1 MFYKKSRFIWMPGS
15 RARVPAKAGAPLS
28 EQAEKSELTPS
39 GSLAAPN
46 SQSALRRLI
55 VNSLS
60 VAGGAGAAQAI
71 ALVAAPLISRVYEP
85 AAFGRFAVAVAVIGL
100 FLPVASLRY
109 EWAFVL
115 PKKDEQ
121 AIELLT
127 LSVFLVTGFS
137 LALAVALSLIEQL
150 TSNALDLSVIEV
162 VGLSLA
168 VAVMGLH
175 GVLTAWLVRK
185 RAFAQLGFIRFLTV
199 LGTIT
204 GQVGLGLVHGGTSGL
219 LLGMIVGHALG
230 LAAIVRQCE
239 LPLTQMRRVAPSR
252 LPHVAAEYREFAI
265 FSAPGGVINVL
276 GYEIS
281 NLAIPALYGP
291 ATAGQT
297 ALAQRIVGQPAMLV
311 GAAVH
316 QVFWPDAARLFQE
329 NPNNL
334 WQLFLRTNTILLMVM
349 LPGALLTVFGDHF
362 FVLIFGA
369 PWQQAGTFAGILILA
384 QIVSLPAHAT
394 SCLGAYRL
402 NHLMSGWEIGRLAL
416 MGLAF
421 GISWHLSL
429 GPTAC
434 VIAVTAALA
443 TASIILFGLN
453 AAAILRARAAATPHV
468 KSGGLDIP
476 KLSIDIQCGSA
487 VRE

>member
-1 MFYKKSRFIWMPGS
+1 MFYSKSRFIWIPGS
-15 RARVPAKAGAPLS
+15 RAQVPAKAGATLS
-28 EQAEKSELTPS
+28 QQAEKSELSPLA
-39 GSLAAPN
+39 SLAAPN
-46 SQSALRRLI
+46 SQSAIRRLV

-60 VAGGAGAAQAI
+60 VVGGAGAAQAI

-100 FLPVASLRY
+100 FLPAASLRY

-127 LSVFLVTGFS
+127 LSVLLVTGFS
-137 LALAVALSLIEQL
+137 LVLAVALSLIEQL
-150 TSNALDLSVIEV
+150 TSNTLNLTVIEI
-162 VGLSLA
+162 VGFSLA

-185 RAFAQLGFIRFLTV
+185 RAFGQLGFTRFVTV
-199 LGTIT
+199 LGTIM

-219 LLGMIVGHALG
+219 LLGMIVGHAFG
-230 LAAIVRQCE
+230 LVTMVRQCE
-239 LPLTQMRRVAPSR
+239 LPLTQIRRMTPSR
-252 LPHVAAEYREFAI
+252 LPRVAAEYRRFAI

-291 ATAGQT
+291 AIAGQT

-329 NPNNL
+329 NPNSL
-334 WQLFLRTNTILLMVM
+334 WQLFLRANTALLMVM
-349 LPGALLTVFGDHF
+349 LPGTLLTVFGSDL
-362 FVLIFGA
+362 FVLVFGA

-402 NHLMSGWEIGRLAL
+402 NHYMSGWEIGRLAF

-421 GISWHLSL
+421 GISWHFSL

-443 TASIILFGLN
+443 AASIILFGLN
-453 AAAILRARAAATPHV
+453 AAAIVRARRAATPRAAPGSFDMP
-468 KSGGLDIP
+468 KANIDIP
-476 KLSIDIQCGSA
+476 CGSA